1 MESAEFGL
9 VIKFEDQSI
18 NFTAGY
24 ECGMIHMD
32 MERRVVSDNRTV
44 LKCNKE
50 TITNIC
56 KKFKRKAEFSELV
69 FDGIEYDQYL
79 LFTDKPYLELVK

>member
-9 VIKFEDQSI
+9 VIKFEDQSF

-24 ECGMIHMD
+24 ECGMIHRD
-32 MERRVVSDNRTV
+32 MEHRIVSENRTV
-44 LKCNKE
+44 HKCNRE
-50 TITNIC
+50 TIANIC
-56 KKFKRKAEFSELV
+56 KNFKRKAEFSEL
-69 FDGIEYDQYL
+69 FFEGIEYDQYL